1 MLALF
6 QRKGRQD
13 GEVHKENKKIVFAYF
28 AVFVFFALIILPTYT
43 VRAQS
48 GEPTDDEVN
57 AVASQLYCPVCENT
71 PLDVCPTLACSQWR
85 ATIKEK
91 LADGWSEQQIKDYF
105 VAQYGERV
113 LAEPSTRGLN
123 ILVWVLP
130 PVIVLAAIII
140 YIVLVRRM
148 HKPVGV
154 PTSASPQSKDD
165 YVRRLEEELAKRR

>member
-1 MLALF
+1 MQTFIHRRDRGERRVVFLLSAILAISAVIFFL
-6 QRKGRQD
+6 QGTS
-13 GEVHKENKKIVFAYF
+13 VAY
-28 AVFVFFALIILPTYT
+28 
-43 VRAQS
+43 AQA

-91 LADGWSEQQIKDYF
+91 LAEGWNEQQIKDYF

-130 PVIVLAAIII
+130 PVIVVVGIVV

-148 HKPVGV
+148 HKPVAA
-154 PTSASPQSKDD
+154 PASAPAESKDD

>member
-1 MLALF
+1 MAGLF
-6 QRKGRQD
+6 KRKERRESKGYK
-13 GEVHKENKKIVFAYF
+13 VNLI
-28 AVFVFFALIILPTYT
+28 VFFAIFAFLASFALNTPPTY
-43 VRAQS
+43 AQS

-91 LADGWSEQQIKDYF
+91 LAEGWTEQQIKDYF

-123 ILVWVLP
+123 ILVWVLHP
-130 PVIVLAAIII
+130 IIVLAAIVV

-148 HKPVGV
+148 HKPVTA
-154 PTSASPQSKDD
+154 PASTSPQSKDD
-165 YVRRLEEELAKRR
+165 YVKRLEEELAKRR

>member
-1 MLALF
+1 MVGLF
-6 QRKGRQD
+6 KRKERRESKGYK
-13 GEVHKENKKIVFAYF
+13 VNLI
-28 AVFVFFALIILPTYT
+28 VFFAIFAFLASFAFGISPTY
-43 VRAQS
+43 AQS

-91 LADGWSEQQIKDYF
+91 LAEGWSEQQIKDYF

-113 LAEPSTRGLN
+113 LAEPSSLLLW
-123 ILVWVLP
+123 ILALII
-130 PVIVLAAIII
+130 IVAAIVV

-148 HKPVGV
+148 HKPIAA
-154 PTSASPQSKDD
+154 PASTSTQSKDD
-165 YVRRLEEELAKRR
+165 YVKRLEEELAKRR